1 MARVPALP
9 TYDGPKVQ
17 EQALTGGFQDAGSMT
32 ASSRQLGAL
41 GRSVM
46 QASDV
51 VDAFDLRNSQ
61 EEAFKMETQI
71 KADWLQADAQ
81 LRKQYRGGNV
91 EGYQQE
97 VDKWWNEAPGKYGNG
112 VSERA
117 KNIANRSLANAKLT
131 AGASALRYYEGEKEK
146 SLNENFQAAKVMDRQ
161 LAITDGSEGAV
172 VAAAQTIA
180 RRNVEFGATRG
191 WSTEQVQA
199 ENLRDM
205 TALHTEFL
213 GSIADKNPQAAKAY
227 FDKFKDQIDSSRH
240 ARITTLIDGEIE
252 NHTAAASARELVA
265 LPVEEAVKRI
275 TEIKDPQLQKKTE
288 LAWKQL
294 HGLQLSARV
303 EQEKAFSD
311 KAWQLVASGQRVPE
325 GVLAGMDGRERA
337 QLQDYLMKQAEHR
350 VDRAYTLQ
358 RRAQILA
365 DDKGGGGGGGGGGRR
380 GSGPKTDRDVH
391 AGLWKTMVDDPET
404 FKTLPLEAYRY
415 QLSTADFEQLMTKQ
429 QAMRKPGKTREDTDA
444 EVNRQ
449 IKGLAAQAKI
459 KGPDE
464 SIFHAQA
471 DAAFSEWEATHGKK
485 PTREDRQKILDRML
499 IEGEVSSGSWWKP
512 DRGAR
517 YYQLKPSER
526 QAFVEGTVPS
536 KDRSEIER
544 VLKQRGLPVTPDNVL
559 DMYQRARSK

>member
-17 EQALTGGFQDAGSMT
+17 EQALTGGIQDAGSMT
-32 ASSRQLGAL
+32 ASARQLGAL

-46 QASDV
+46 QASEV
-51 VDAFDLRNSQ
+51 VDAFDLRNAQ
-61 EEAFKMETQI
+61 DQAFKMETQI
-71 KADWLQADAQ
+71 KADWLQADSQ
-81 LRKQYRGGNV
+81 LRQKYRGSNV
-91 EGYQQE
+91 EGYQEE

-117 KNIANRSLANAKLT
+117 KSIANRSLANAKLT

-146 SLNENFQAAKVMDRQ
+146 SLAENFQAAKVMDRQ

-172 VAAAQTIA
+172 VAAAQNIA
-180 RRNVEFGATRG
+180 RRNAEFGAARG
-191 WSTEQVQA
+191 WSTEQMQA

-240 ARITTLIDGEIE
+240 QRITSLIDGEIE

-294 HGLQLSARV
+294 HALQQTAKA
-303 EQEKAFSD
+303 EQYQQFSNQ
-311 KAWQLVASGQRVPE
+311 AWSMVASGQRVPE
-325 GVLAGMDGRERA
+325 GILAGMEGRERA
-337 QLQDYLMKQAEHR
+337 QLQDYLLRKAEHQEN
-350 VDRAYTLQ
+350 RAYTMQ

-365 DDKGGGGGGGGGGRR
+365 DDKGGGGGGGRR
-380 GSGPKTDRDVH
+380 GSSPKTDRDVH
-391 AGLWKTMVDDPET
+391 AGLWATMRDDPEK

-415 QLSTADFEQLMTKQ
+415 QLSTADFEQLMKKQ
-429 QAMRKPGKTREDTDA
+429 QAMRKPGKSKEDTEA

-449 IKGLAAQAKI
+449 IKGLAAQAKM

-464 SIFHAQA
+464 AIFHAQA
-471 DAAFSEWEATHGKK
+471 DAAFSEWEETHGKK

-526 QAFVEGTVPS
+526 QAFVEGTIS
-536 KDRSEIER
+536 AADRKEIEG
-544 VLKQRGLPVTPDNVL
+544 VLRSMGKPITPDNVL
-559 DMYQRARSK
+559 DVYNRGKDK